1 MVLSSSYSVYA
12 GDRPRRGVRVRR
24 RRACGHAGAIVLA
37 GMAAAASSTAAAQ
50 PPAARPLVGSFS
62 AGSLALAFDSTAG
75 WRVALNGTL
84 AVEGVYELR
93 RDTIVLRDRGG
104 PRACSPDAV
113 GTYTWARPGRTL
125 NLVAVADSC
134 QGRRGA
140 LAREWTTAAAMT
152 GGVQAL
158 VGLTVIDG
166 TGVPPRAST
175 TLVVENGRIRDVFP
189 DGSKPIPADADRVDL
204 AGRWA
209 IPGLIDAH
217 VHLATDPSAEDARAI
232 VLLRLRNALR
242 GGVTTVRD
250 MGGDA
255 RVLAGLA
262 RDANLGEIESPSL
275 VYSAIFA
282 GPDFFRDPRIVA
294 SSKGVTPGAAP
305 WGRAVRDDTDVPRAV
320 AEAKG
325 AGARAL
331 KLYADLPARRVRPL
345 VEEAHRQ
352 GLLVW
357 SHAALFPA
365 RPSEIVDAGVDVL
378 SHASLLVWE
387 PVAQLPPYTA
397 RARGD
402 FDNVS
407 PTSDAIDRLLRKMAS
422 RGTILEPTLF
432 VVSPQGRPSKS
443 GEWAARVTA
452 RARALGVRIAAGTDG
467 LIENGENARPNLHE
481 ELALLVQHAGLTPLE
496 AISAATSIAATALG
510 VQNDR
515 GVLAPGKAADLV
527 ILSRDPT
534 ADIRNTR
541 SIVWVMK
548 AGKRYGGAT
557 P

>member
-1 MVLSSSYSVYA
+1 MPPLRANSV
-12 GDRPRRGVRVRR
+12 
-24 RRACGHAGAIVLA
+24 
-37 GMAAAASSTAAAQ
+37 
-50 PPAARPLVGSFS
+50 PAARGQRLAAVMMIVMLMPFASAAPQSAGGRALVGSFT
-62 AGSLALAFDSTAG
+62 AGPLALAFDSAGG
-75 WRVALNGTL
+75 WRVTLNGTL
-84 AVEGVYELR
+84 GVEGGYELR
-93 RDTIVLRDRGG
+93 GDTIRLRDRAG
-104 PRACSPDAV
+104 PRACSRDAL
-113 GTYTWARPGRTL
+113 GTYTWVRAGRTL

-140 LAREWTTAAAMT
+140 IAREWTAVTT
-152 GGVQAL
+152 GSGGVQAL
-158 VGLTVIDG
+158 VGLTLIDG
-166 TGVPPRAST
+166 TGAPGRPST

-189 DGSKPIPADADRVDL
+189 DGSKPIPAGADRIDL
-204 AGRWA
+204 AGRWV

-217 VHLATDPSAEDARAI
+217 VHLATDPSTEDARAI

-262 RDANLGEIESPSL
+262 RDANLGEIESPAV

-294 SSKGVTPGAAP
+294 SSKGVTPGVAP
-305 WGRAVRDDTDVPRAV
+305 WGRAVRDDTDVSHVV

-325 AGARAL
+325 AGVRAL
-331 KLYADLPARRVRPL
+331 KLYADLPARLVRPL

-387 PVAQLPPYTA
+387 PAAQMPSYTA

-402 FDNVS
+402 YDDVS
-407 PTSDAIDRLLRKMAS
+407 PTSDAIDRVLRTMAS
-422 RGTILEPTLF
+422 RRTILEPTLF
-432 VVSPQGRPSKS
+432 VMSPRGQPSK
-443 GEWAARVTA
+443 GGGWAARVTA
-452 RARALGVRIAAGTDG
+452 RARSLGVRIAAGTDG
-467 LIENGENARPNLHE
+467 LIENGESARPNLHE
-481 ELALLVQHAGLTPLE
+481 ELALLVKAGLTPLE
-496 AISAATSIAATALG
+496 AISAATSVAAAALG
-510 VQNDR
+510 VQDDR

-541 SIVWVMK
+541 SIEWVMK

>member
-1 MVLSSSYSVYA
+1 MPQLSGFA
-12 GDRPRRGVRVRR
+12 TRGVRARR
-24 RRACGHAGAIVLA
+24 LA
-37 GMAAAASSTAAAQ
+37 ALTALTLSPFPAAAAQLAPQRS
-50 PPAARPLVGSFS
+50 LVGSYS
-62 AGSLALAFDSTAG
+62 AGALAVAFDSSGA
-75 WRVALNGTL
+75 WRVTLNGTL
-84 AVEGVYELR
+84 GVEGGFEVR

-104 PRACSPDAV
+104 PRACTPDIV
-113 GTYTWARPGRTL
+113 GTYTWARNGGTL
-125 NLVAVADSC
+125 NLTAVADAC

-140 LAREWTTAAAMT
+140 LARAWTATAGSIQAFV
-152 GGVQAL
+152 GG
-158 VGLTVIDG
+158 TVIDG
-166 TGVPPRAST
+166 TGAPPRPGT
-175 TLVVENGRIRDVFP
+175 TLVVENGRIRDMFR
-189 DGSKPIPADADRVDL
+189 DGSKPLPADANRVDL
-204 AGRWA
+204 GGRWV

-217 VHLATDPSAEDARAI
+217 VHLATDPSNEDNRAT
-232 VLLRLRNALR
+232 VLRRLRNALR

-294 SSKGVTPGAAP
+294 SSRGVTPGAAA

-325 AGARAL
+325 AGVRAL
-331 KLYADLPARRVRPL
+331 KLYADLPASRLRPL

-365 RPSEIVDAGVDVL
+365 RPSDIVDAGIDVV
-378 SHASLLVWE
+378 SHASLLAWE

-397 RARGD
+397 RARAD

-407 PTSDAIDRLLRKMAS
+407 PTNDAIDRLLRTMAS
-422 RGTILEPTLF
+422 RGTILEPTLL
-432 VVSPQGRPSKS
+432 VVSPQGQPSKA
-443 GEWAARVTA
+443 GAWAARVTT

-467 LIENGENARPNLHE
+467 LIEDAETARPNLPE
-481 ELALLVQHAGLTPLE
+481 ELALLVRYAGLTPLE
-496 AISAATSIAATALG
+496 AISAATSVAASALG
-510 VQNDR
+510 VQDDR

-527 ILSRDPT
+527 VVSRDPT
-534 ADIRNTR
+534 ADIRNVR
-541 SIVWVMK
+541 SVEWVMK
-548 AGKRYGGAT
+548 AGKRYGGTT

>member
-1 MVLSSSYSVYA
+1 MVVA
-12 GDRPRRGVRVRR
+12 
-24 RRACGHAGAIVLA
+24 
-37 GMAAAASSTAAAQ
+37 MAATPPSFSAAQ
-50 PPAARPLVGSFS
+50 ATTARPLVGSFT
-62 AGSLALAFDSTAG
+62 AGPLALTFGNDSG
-75 WRVALNGTL
+75 WRITLDGTL
-84 AVEGVYELR
+84 GVEGGYEISG
-93 RDTIVLRDRGG
+93 DTVRLRDRGG
-104 PRACSPDAV
+104 PRACSPDMV
-113 GTYTWARPGRTL
+113 GTYTWARAGRTL
-125 NLVAVADSC
+125 NLALVADAC
-134 QGRRGA
+134 QRRRGA
-140 LAREWTTAAAMT
+140 LAREWAAAAS

-158 VGLTVIDG
+158 VGLTLIDG
-166 TGVPPRAST
+166 TGAPGRRST
-175 TLVVENGRIRDVFP
+175 TLVIENGRIRDVFP
-189 DGSKPIPADADRVDL
+189 DGTRPLPADAERVDL
-204 AGRWA
+204 TGRWA

-217 VHLATDPSAEDARAI
+217 VHLATDPSTEDARAS

-242 GGVTTVRD
+242 GGITTVRD

-305 WGRAVRDDTDVPRAV
+305 WGRAVRDDTDIPHVV

-331 KLYADLPARRVRPL
+331 KLYADLPARLVRPL

-365 RPSEIVDAGVDVL
+365 RPSEIVDAGVDVI

-387 PVAQLPPYTA
+387 PVAPLPAYTA

-402 FDNVS
+402 FDTVEPNG
-407 PTSDAIDRLLRKMAS
+407 DAIDRLLRTMAS
-422 RGTILEPTLF
+422 RGTILEPTLL
-432 VVSPQGRPSKS
+432 VVTPRGQPSKS
-443 GEWAARVTA
+443 GDWAGRVTA
-452 RARALGVRIAAGTDG
+452 RARSLGVRIAAGTDG
-467 LIENGENARPNLHE
+467 LIGNGEAARPNLHE
-481 ELALLVQHAGLTPLE
+481 ELALLVERAGLTPLE
-496 AISAATSIAATALG
+496 AIRAATSVNAAALG
-510 VQNDR
+510 VQDDR

-527 ILSRDPT
+527 ILSQDPT
-534 ADIRNTR
+534 ADIRHTR

-548 AGKRYGGAT
+548 AGKRYGGTT

>member
-1 MVLSSSYSVYA
+1 MMRGTVQSQM
-12 GDRPRRGVRVRR
+12 RPT
-24 RRACGHAGAIVLA
+24 
-37 GMAAAASSTAAAQ
+37 TAAFRLAVAIAVSILATPYDTTGAQ
-50 PPAARPLVGSFS
+50 VIPPRSIVGSFAAGPLALVVDS
-62 AGSLALAFDSTAG
+62 AGG
-75 WRVALNGTL
+75 WRITLNGTL
-84 AVEGVYELR
+84 GVEGGYELR
-93 RDTIVLRDRGG
+93 GDTVRLRDRGG
-104 PRACSPDAV
+104 PRACSPDVV
-113 GTYTWARPGRTL
+113 GTYTWARTGRTL
-125 NLVAVADSC
+125 SLAAVTDSC

-140 LAREWTTAAAMT
+140 LAREWTAASA
-152 GGVQAL
+152 GVQAL
-158 VGLTVIDG
+158 VGLTLIDG
-166 TGVPPRAST
+166 SGAPARAST

-189 DGSKPIPADADRVDL
+189 DGSKPLPPDADRVDL

-217 VHLATDPSAEDARAI
+217 VHLATDPSTEDSRAV

-262 RDANLGEIESPSL
+262 RDANLGEIESPRL

-294 SSKGVTPGAAP
+294 SSKGMTPGAAP
-305 WGRAVRDDTDVPRAV
+305 WGRAVRDDTDIPHVV

-325 AGARAL
+325 AGVRAL
-331 KLYADLPARRVRPL
+331 KLYADLPARLVRRL
-345 VEEAHRQ
+345 VAEAHRQ

-365 RPSEIVDAGVDVL
+365 RPSEIVDAGVDVI

-387 PVAQLPPYTA
+387 PVARLPAYTA

-402 FDNVS
+402 FDTVS
-407 PTSDAIDRLLRKMAS
+407 PTSDAIDRLLLTMAR

-432 VVSPQGRPSKS
+432 VVSPRGQPSKS

-467 LIENGENARPNLHE
+467 LIANGENARPNLHE
-481 ELALLVQHAGLTPLE
+481 ELALLVQQAGLTPLE
-496 AISAATSIAATALG
+496 AISAATSVNAAALG
-510 VQNDR
+510 IQGDR

-527 ILSRDPT
+527 ILSQDPT

-548 AGKRYGGAT
+548 AGKRYGGGT

>member
-1 MVLSSSYSVYA
+1 MPQLSARSA
-12 GDRPRRGVRVRR
+12 HGVRARR
-24 RRACGHAGAIVLA
+24 LAAVLVA
-37 GMAAAASSTAAAQ
+37 GMVPFPSAAAQ
-50 PPAARPLVGSFS
+50 VTAARSLVGSFS
-62 AGSLALAFDSTAG
+62 ASPLALAFDSAGG
-75 WRVALNGTL
+75 WRVTLNGTL
-84 AVEGVYELR
+84 GVEGSYELR
-93 RDTIVLRDRGG
+93 RDTIRLRDRGG
-104 PRACSPDAV
+104 PRACPPAAV
-113 GTYTWARPGRTL
+113 GTYTWARSGGTL
-125 NLVAVADSC
+125 NLIAVADAC

-140 LAREWTTAAAMT
+140 LAREWTASS

-158 VGLTVIDG
+158 VGLTLIDG
-166 TGVPPRAST
+166 TGAPARAAT
-175 TLVVENGRIRDVFP
+175 TLVLENGRIRDVFP
-189 DGSKPIPADADRVDL
+189 DGSKPLPADADRIDL

-217 VHLATDPSAEDARAI
+217 VHLATDPSNEDSRATM
-232 VLLRLRNALR
+232 LLRLRNALR

-282 GPDFFRDPRIVA
+282 GPEFFRDPRIVA
-294 SSKGVTPGAAP
+294 SSRGATPGTVP

-331 KLYADLPARRVRPL
+331 KLYADLPARALAPL
-345 VEEAHRQ
+345 VAEAHRQ

-365 RPSEIVDAGVDVL
+365 RPSDIVDAGVDVV

-387 PVAQLPPYTA
+387 PTTELPPYTA

-402 FDNVS
+402 FDGVS
-407 PTSDAIDRLLRKMAS
+407 PTSDAIDRLLRRMAS

-432 VVSPQGRPSKS
+432 VVSPQGQPSKS

-467 LIENGENARPNLHE
+467 LIANGENARPNLHE
-481 ELALLVQHAGLTPLE
+481 ELALLVRHAGLTPLE
-496 AISAATSIAATALG
+496 AISAATSVAAIALG
-510 VQNDR
+510 VQSDR

-541 SIVWVMK
+541 SIEWVMK
-548 AGKRYGGAT
+548 AGKRYGGPT